1 MSESEHTNAAV
12 GTDGSRAER
21 LRFGEHWAAVHR
33 LGDGT
38 NTRLRL
44 LCAEDRDL
52 LLEGFEK
59 LSSESRYR
67 RFFTAMPRLPENI
80 LQRLLRVDGWNHVAV
95 AAEAAT
101 HGSGGEEPFGV
112 ARFIRLS
119 EMSATAEAAV
129 AVVDHMQGR
138 GLGKLLLSALAAAA
152 RERGITKFRAEV
164 LRSNEAVKALLRR
177 LGESLQ
183 PVSADSVT
191 AVYEV
196 NLLDAAARE
205 MMSVP
210 IPEYSFLSVS
220 PTNRAME

>member
-1 MSESEHTNAAV
+1 VSESEHTNGAA

-21 LRFGEHWAAVHR
+21 LRFGEHWAAMHR

-38 NTRLRL
+38 KTRLRL
-44 LCAEDRDL
+44 LCVEDRDL
-52 LLEGFEK
+52 LLRGFEK

-67 RFFTAMPRLPENI
+67 RFFSTMPRLPENI
-80 LQRLLRVDGWNHVAV
+80 LRRLLRVDEWNHVAV

-101 HGSGGEEPFGV
+101 HGSGAEEPFGV

-119 EMSATAEAAV
+119 EMPATAEATV

-152 RERGITKFRAEV
+152 RERGIKKFRAEV
-164 LRSNEAVKALLRR
+164 LRSNEAVKALLREHD
-177 LGESLQ
+177 ESLQ
-183 PVSADSVT
+183 PVSADGVT

-196 NLLDAAARE
+196 CLRDIPEFRPLSIERVALLDSAP
-205 MMSVP
+205 SG
-210 IPEYSFLSVS
+210 
-220 PTNRAME
+220 T